1 MIYAYIRVSTD
12 RQTVENQRFE
22 VEEWVKKKD
31 MVVENWSEETVS
43 GTKDIKL
50 RVLQDTLEKLKE
62 GDTLI
67 VTELSRIARNLL
79 GIMSFLNEVMNKG
92 VFLFAIKE
100 GYELGNNITSKV
112 LAFAFGLSA
121 EIERNLISQRTKEG
135 LARRQATGLKMGR
148 PKGRKTI
155 RKALACSKHAET
167 IKELLDKKTSISSIA
182 RIIGVHRQTLTDFIC
197 GKNKVIDNENYSK
210 NKVTTAK
217 KYISEKMPLFKSG
230 DIDYLRKN
238 RTDFI
243 KLKNIGYSYDNLSQ
257 AFGIEVG
264 LLQGLFN

>member
-1 MIYAYIRVSTD
+1 MIYAYIRVSTE
-12 RQTVENQRFE
+12 RQTVENQRYE
-22 VEEWVKKKD
+22 VEEWAKKRNL
-31 MVVENWSEETVS
+31 VVEDWSEETVS
-43 GTKDIKL
+43 GTKKIEL
-50 RVLQDTLEKLKE
+50 RVLQQTLEKLKE

-135 LARRQATGLKMGR
+135 LARRRATGLTMGR
-148 PKGRKTI
+148 PKGRKSQK
-155 RKALACSKHAET
+155 KAFKCLKHAEQ
-167 IKELLDKKTSISSIA
+167 IRELLDKKTSISSIA
-182 RIIGVHRQTLTDFIC
+182 RILGVHRITVTNFIS
-197 GKNKVIDNENYSK
+197 GKSQGINKEENNTK
-210 NKVTTAK
+210 RIKAAK
-217 KYISEKMPLFKSG
+217 KWIAENMLLFKNG

-238 RTDFI
+238 RADFI
-243 KLKNIGYSYDNLSQ
+243 KLKNIGYTYDNLSQ
-257 AFGIEVG
+257 AFGIEVA